1 MTEDGCQEVA
11 VLRCGWDLAS
21 VGPSLNLLR
30 PGDATAVRVG
40 GQGGFVVPRNGWWW
54 QGLNWATVHRF
65 DSLVDT

>member
-40 GQGGFVVPRNGWWW
+40 GQGGLSSPAAERLVVAGVEL
-54 QGLNWATVHRF
+54 GHG
-65 DSLVDT
+65 S

>member
-40 GQGGFVVPRNGWWW
+40 GQG
-54 QGLNWATVHRF
+54 LNWATVHRF
-65 DSLVDT
+65 DSFVELSRHISKKIK